1 MSLAAQKSLFLVLHA
16 VVFRYGY
23 QKVQGRKMQVAIV
36 SAPQECVTIHGVV
49 TELSPVKC
57 RKKNNTL
64 LENSLMGRR
73 QYGWFCLTRI
83 EVMVTRISNVGGTN

>member
-1 MSLAAQKSLFLVLHA
+1 MSLAAQKSLFLVVHA

-23 QKVQGRKMQVAIV
+23 QKVQGRKMQVTIV

-57 RKKNNTL
+57 RKKKQNTL
-64 LENSLMGRR
+64 LENSLMRRR
-73 QYGWFCLTRI
+73 QYGWFCFTRNWGHGYKNQQ
-83 EVMVTRISNVGGTN
+83 RR